1 MYNITN
7 IRDMEPDKLE
17 CPKCGCSLSISV
29 ESPEEDT
36 EDTDETMETSES
48 EETYLE
54 PVKKEKGFGSVFSK
68 VMNSGK

>member
-7 IRDMEPDKLE
+7 IKDMEPDKLE
-17 CPKCGCSLSISV
+17 CPKCGCELNISV
-29 ESPEEDT
+29 EVPE
-36 EDTDETMETSES
+36 DETEEAIETES
-48 EETYLE
+48 EETYSE